1 MREVMV
7 IRTRLRMIIAGA
19 GATAMAFGGWAVLG
33 GAASAAPEAS
43 TPSPIMITARLAPSV
58 PSDPKIFGV
67 TAGGAPWKITQG
79 VVALHTDGLL
89 TATING
95 LVIPPGNKN
104 PVPDLALSVF
114 CNGTRAA
121 TTPAV
126 SFSARGNAH
135 VVARVRLPKFC
146 PVPGV
151 LINPATGK
159 KPGDILTNIYI
170 GFDGKA

>member
-1 MREVMV
+1 V

-19 GATAMAFGGWAVLG
+19 GATAMAISGWAVLG
-33 GAASAAPEAS
+33 GVASAAPQAS
-43 TPSPIMITARLAPSV
+43 TAGPVMVAGRWHPAV

-67 TAGGAPWKITQG
+67 TAGGVPCVTTQG
-79 VVALHTDGLL
+79 VVTLHTDGLL
-89 TATING
+89 TATIDG
-95 LVIPPGNKN
+95 LVVPPGNKN

-114 CNGTRAA
+114 CNGTRVA

-126 SFSARGNAH
+126 RFSAKGNAH
-135 VVARVRLPKFC
+135 VVAKVALPKFC

-151 LINPATGK
+151 LVNPATGK
-159 KPGDILTNIYI
+159 KPSDILTSIYI